1 MAGGTPD
8 RTGEA
13 SYGVM
18 KVVLRFLLLTWGVFM
33 AFAFTIYLCAPN
45 AMPWYVQLIMLAAAL
60 TSAYALNDE

>member
-1 MAGGTPD
+1 M
-8 RTGEA
+8 
-13 SYGVM
+13 
-18 KVVLRFLLLTWGVFM
+18 VLRFLLLTWGVFM